1 MIPKTMV
8 KRSDIRSSEQLSAA
22 IAASRAELS
31 AQRRRLETGY
41 KALKDRFSPVGTPV
55 GTAAGFVERGRN
67 LIAWSAAIISL
78 VRTLRG
84 RRKK

>member
-1 MIPKTMV
+1 MTLKTMV
-8 KRSDIRSSEQLSAA
+8 KRSDIRSGEQLSAA
-22 IAASRAELS
+22 IAASRTELS

-41 KALKDRFSPVGTPV
+41 KALKDRFSPV